1 MVNRIRLGIICALC
15 AAGFYGLVP
24 NFVRG
29 AFNNGIPPVE
39 ATLFRTAVIALAFAL
54 VALSQGER
62 LRVPQG
68 ARWIFAG
75 QAGATLVVSVS
86 YLASVQFIPVGLAVI
101 IFFTFPVLIM
111 LVSPII
117 EGRPPGL
124 WRILITI
131 LAFLGL
137 VVAIGPS
144 FGALDIRGVGLA
156 CVAALGGVL
165 QFFTGRQISRFMTPP
180 VFGSLVHFAI
190 LPFTLIVALYVG
202 GGQLRILTGGVA
214 APAGWYFLCG
224 VAGVYVVAYML
235 QMLSL
240 RFAPASTVAPFYNL
254 EPIVTTAFAGLLFGE
269 RLTANQYAGGG
280 IVLAALVMS
289 SLLGSREAGA

>member
-1 MVNRIRLGIICALC
+1 MVNRTRLGIICALS

-62 LRVPQG
+62 LLVPRG

-75 QAGATLVVSVS
+75 QAAATLVVSVS

-117 EGRPPGL
+117 EGRRPDPCIP
-124 WRILITI
+124 R
-131 LAFLGL
+131 
-137 VVAIGPS
+137 
-144 FGALDIRGVGLA
+144 
-156 CVAALGGVL
+156 
-165 QFFTGRQISRFMTPP
+165 
-180 VFGSLVHFAI
+180 
-190 LPFTLIVALYVG
+190 
-202 GGQLRILTGGVA
+202 
-214 APAGWYFLCG
+214 AGCRNRAKFWC
-224 VAGVYVVAYML
+224 A
-235 QMLSL
+235 
-240 RFAPASTVAPFYNL
+240 
-254 EPIVTTAFAGLLFGE
+254 
-269 RLTANQYAGGG
+269 
-280 IVLAALVMS
+280 
-289 SLLGSREAGA
+289 